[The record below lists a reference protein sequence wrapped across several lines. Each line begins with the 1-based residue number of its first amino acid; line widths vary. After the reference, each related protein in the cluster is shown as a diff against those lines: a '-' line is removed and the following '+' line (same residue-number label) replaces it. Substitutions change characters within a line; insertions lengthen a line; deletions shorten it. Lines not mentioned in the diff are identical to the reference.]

1 MYEQEQK
8 ERAWQEREN
17 EKTCAKITQVQSELA
32 RTKKIVVESNEM
44 VMMLLGVLA
53 PIMRGGLEGVEP
65 SNRVEKELVPLAREL
80 SDINTDLETNRRRM
94 AQILDC
100 LEL

>member
-1 MYEQEQK
+1 MYEQEKRQM
-8 ERAWQEREN
+8 E
-17 EKTCAKITQVQSELA
+17 CGKITQVQNELT
-32 RTKKIVVESNEM
+32 RTKKNVAEIDDRVVR
-44 VMMLLGVLA
+44 LLDVLA
-53 PIMRGGLEGVEP
+53 PILRGGPKEDEP